1 MSFSL
6 PAILADVIAVAL
18 LVFFALRGRKR
29 GLIRTLAGILALI
42 LAFWGA
48 GILAQQTSPYL
59 SSKYVEP
66 WIYRAVLPSVS
77 ETQPVTVPP
86 ESETEV
92 TETLGG
98 AFDEIGIPKGTI
110 ESFFNDFVI
119 NVTDSFERIVESA
132 SKSIGYKL
140 TYAILFLLYFL
151 ILYLLLRLAAKLIE
165 LLAKIPG
172 INFVNKSLGLIL
184 GLISGYLVV
193 LILSFILT
201 TTGFLLTPQLVS
213 QTYVLHFL
221 VNFSPLSLFA

>member
-1 MSFSL
+1 MSISPSAVL
-6 PAILADVIAVAL
+6 VDVIAVFFL
-18 LVFFALRGRKR
+18 IFFALRGRKR
-29 GLIRTLAGILALI
+29 GLIRTLTGILALVI
-42 LAFWGA
+42 AFWGA

-66 WIYRAVLPSVS
+66 WIYNAVLPTVS
-77 ETQPVTVPP
+77 ESQSVTAVPD
-86 ESETEV
+86 SEAEV

-98 AFDEIGIPKGTI
+98 AFKEIGIPRGAI
-110 ESFFNDFVI
+110 QSFFNDFVI
-119 NVTDSFERIVESA
+119 NLTDSLEHIVENA

-151 ILYLLLRLAAKLIE
+151 LLYLLLRLAAKLVE

-172 INFVNKSLGLIL
+172 INFVNKTLGLLL

-201 TTGFLLTPQLVS
+201 TTGVFLTPQLVS
-213 QTYVLHFL
+213 ETYVLQYL